1 MKEQALKHYIVNI
14 ALQIRNLR
22 KKSKLTQVDFAKR
35 AGVGLRFIRE
45 LEGGKTTVRM
55 DKLMQV
61 LDFLGYRLELRK
73 NDATQ
78 FTVKHSKTDL
88 T

>member
-1 MKEQALKHYIVNI
+1 MKEQILKHYIVNI

-73 NDATQ
+73 NDAAQ
-78 FTVKHSKTDL
+78 FTIKHSKTDL
-88 T
+88 M